1 MLVSFPLKS
10 NVWISLLDSRSPSF
24 MCLLERLSRL
34 LFLHP
39 LLIVFNSI
47 GLFVCWF
54 FDSLHGL
61 FAKEEMDSNRESK
74 TEAWGL
80 HQDSNVSF
88 PSLHVIWSTR
98 DIFKCNRKVT
108 YKWFWVSKS
117 ELVQRQRKYLCHPLP
132 SSSGGEKLESIQ
144 DGSARAS
151 LFGFNWSAEQLGGYP
166 GQSASIP
173 CRKSSGKLGKRSKI
187 SGRLF

>member
-10 NVWISLLDSRSPSF
+10 NVWLSLLDSRSPSF

-39 LLIVFNSI
+39 LLIAGFLTRCTAFLQRKRWTAIERARRREGCIKIQMCLSRA
-47 GLFVCWF
+47 FTS
-54 FDSLHGL
+54 FDPLEISWSAT
-61 FAKEEMDSNRESK
+61 AK
-74 TEAWGL
+74 W
-80 HQDSNVSF
+80 H
-88 PSLHVIWSTR
+88 
-98 DIFKCNRKVT
+98 
-108 YKWFWVSKS
+108 KWFWVSKS

-187 SGRLF
+187 SGGLF